1 MGHTDVNELN
11 GKVIVKVED
20 VHKVYS
26 TSSGPLHAVKGVSFD
41 CRRGETLAVLG
52 PSGSGK
58 SSLMRMI
65 AGLEHIS
72 RGRIS
77 IDGTVINDVPPEQRN
92 VSLAFEN
99 YALYPAMTVRKN
111 LEFPLVNFGQFSK
124 QEIDERVRDI
134 AAYFRLAEVLDRR
147 PAELSGG
154 HSQMVSLGR
163 ALIKP
168 ASVHILDEPLSHLDL
183 QFRNEVVAKLRTL
196 QRERDLSMIL
206 ITHDQEEALELSDRV
221 IVIDDGQFQQL
232 GTPNEIVSAPANLF
246 VADFVGE
253 PAMNLLRSRSDGK
266 AGTVL
271 VTEGGTKLEAAVDIG
286 AVGRDRELL
295 VGIRPTDLFV
305 ANGASS
311 EHTFQDELPLMTLEE
326 LGEVTI
332 LTVEFES
339 QPLRVVLR
347 RREKAD
353 AAGERVRIGYR
364 PESLH
369 VFDKHTGLR
378 LAS

>member
-1 MGHTDVNELN
+1 MNEGN
-11 GKVIVKVED
+11 GNEVVKVED

-26 TSSGPLHAVKGVSFD
+26 TSSGPLHAVRGVSFE
-41 CRRGETLAVLG
+41 CRLGETLAVLG

-72 RGRIS
+72 GGRIS
-77 IDGTVINDVPPEQRN
+77 IDGTVINDVPPERRN

-99 YALYPAMTVRKN
+99 YALYPSITVRKN
-111 LEFPLVNFGQFSK
+111 LEFPLVNLGQFSR
-124 QEIDERVRDI
+124 QEIDKRVQDI
-134 AAYFRLAEVLDRR
+134 AASFRLLEVLDRK
-147 PAELSGG
+147 PVELSGG

-183 QFRNEVVAKLRTL
+183 QFRNEVVAKLRTM
-196 QRERDLSMIL
+196 QRERNLSMIL

-221 IVIDDGQFQQL
+221 IVINDGQFQQL
-232 GTPNEIVSAPANLF
+232 GTPKEIVSAPANLF

-253 PAMNLLRSRSDGK
+253 PPMNLLRSRSDGK
-266 AGTVL
+266 AGTGL
-271 VTEGGTKLEAAVDIG
+271 VTEGGTKLEAAIDIG
-286 AVGRDRELL
+286 ADSRDRDLL
-295 VGIRPTDLFV
+295 IGIRPTDLFV
-305 ANGASS
+305 ANGASR
-311 EHTFQDELPLMTLEE
+311 EHTFQDELPLNMLEE

-332 LTVEFES
+332 LTLDFEGL
-339 QPLRVVLR
+339 PLRVVLPS
-347 RREKAD
+347 REKAD
-353 AAGERVRIGYR
+353 TAGVRVKIGYR

-369 VFDKHTGLR
+369 VFDRQTGLR
-378 LAS
+378 LGS

>member
-196 QRERDLSMIL
+196 QRERDLSLIL

-253 PAMNLLRSRSDGK
+253 PPMNLLRSRSDGES
-266 AGTVL
+266 GH
-271 VTEGGTKLEAAVDIG
+271 GPRH
-286 AVGRDRELL
+286 GRWDQARSRCRYWSSRQRSRASCWHPSDGPVRCERGL
-295 VGIRPTDLFV
+295 VGAHLSRR
-305 ANGASS
+305 AS
-311 EHTFQDELPLMTLEE
+311 
-326 LGEVTI
+326 
-332 LTVEFES
+332 
-339 QPLRVVLR
+339 
-347 RREKAD
+347 AYD
-353 AAGERVRIGYR
+353 AGR
-364 PESLH
+364 
-369 VFDKHTGLR
+369 TGR
-378 LAS
+378 SHDSHCGI